1 MRVSD
6 RARRFVWPMLNYLV
20 SVFLFRPHID
30 DCVVS
35 VNRCGGDA
43 VTRFHTHT
51 HITDA
56 WNAATDCGKF
66 MTNPPPPHP
75 CGIVNVKCSAA
86 DRVCKLCAPTV
97 NYRV

>member
-1 MRVSD
+1 MYVNASIDKATQLRINFIDPAEPGEWPSARVSD

-51 HITDA
+51 
-56 WNAATDCGKF
+56 
-66 MTNPPPPHP
+66 
-75 CGIVNVKCSAA
+75 
-86 DRVCKLCAPTV
+86 
-97 NYRV
+97 